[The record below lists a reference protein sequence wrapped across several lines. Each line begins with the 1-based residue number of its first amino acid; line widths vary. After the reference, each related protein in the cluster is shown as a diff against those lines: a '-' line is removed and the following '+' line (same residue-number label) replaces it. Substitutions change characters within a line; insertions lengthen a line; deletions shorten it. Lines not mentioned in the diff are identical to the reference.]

1 MALPSGRTQADDES
15 METSALTALLGDTWF
30 GANLPPGTRARVA
43 VFGRFVEIPEGS
55 VVVREGRPCQSLGVV
70 IDGRIA
76 LRLGLPGGEDRTI
89 LTVEAGDVFGW
100 SAVLPPAI
108 STSTGV
114 AVAPSTAILFDGD
127 ELRAAL
133 ALDCELAAAVYQR
146 LLVSVARRLTATR
159 IQLLDLYRSGTEPW

>member
-1 MALPSGRTQADDES
+1 MALPPAQTRADDLS
-15 METSALTALLGDTWF
+15 METAALTTLLANTWF
-30 GANLPPGTRARVA
+30 GANLLPSTRARVA
-43 VFGRFVEIPEGS
+43 VLGRLVDIQEGS
-55 VVVREGRPCQSLGVV
+55 VVVREGMPCQALGLV
-70 IDGRIA
+70 ISGRIA

-127 ELRAAL
+127 ELRAAMTV
-133 ALDCELAAAVYQR
+133 DCELAAAVYQR

-159 IQLLDLYRSGTEPW
+159 VQLLDLYRPGSEPW

>member
-1 MALPSGRTQADDES
+1 MALPPARARADDGS
-15 METSALTALLGDTWF
+15 METSALTALLGYTWF
-30 GANLPPGTRARVA
+30 GANLPASTRARVA
-43 VFGRFVEIPEGS
+43 VLGRLVEIPEGS
-55 VVVREGRPCQSLGVV
+55 VVVREGRPCEALGVV
-70 IDGRIA
+70 ITGRIA

-108 STSTGV
+108 STSTGI
-114 AVAPSTAILFDGD
+114 AVAPSTAILFEGD

-133 ALDCELAAAVYQR
+133 AADCELAAAVYER

-159 IQLLDLYRSGTEPW
+159 VQLLDLYRSASEPW